1 MLAKLNRD
9 EFIELLETLGDEA
22 DEVALRAARDIHA
35 RITVA
40 GIDWDALLL
49 PEQNGADPEPA
60 EEDEEEEFD
69 EDPDD
74 DADEDPDD
82 DADGDFGAADDPA
95 QARLTGEER
104 EEALSLIAAL
114 LKKGVSAD
122 TKEELEGYREDLDEG
137 EFEQTD
143 LKYLRALSRRLSGG
157 S

>member
-49 PEQNGADPEPA
+49 PEQNGADPEPV
-60 EEDEEEEFD
+60 EEEELD

-74 DADEDPDD
+74 DGDQVPDD
-82 DADGDFGAADDPA
+82 DGDGDIGAADDPA

-104 EEALSLIAAL
+104 EEALSLIASL